1 MLAKSKPP
9 VKPPVSPATSPKA
22 PSPAKQP
29 VPAKKE
35 PTKSAED
42 RESFLSFM
50 KKKQE
55 DRRFIK
61 SLEVGFTFILISL
74 LSIFAIRPAIIT
86 ITNLTGE
93 IKAKKLLNQKLDS
106 KLRKIIEAQNNFA
119 QIQDYYEIIEKTFPS
134 SPQYSHAT
142 NQIQSASQVS
152 NLSLD
157 KITFNF
163 PKEDTKQNTPTTDIQ
178 QYSINS
184 SIQTDFYP
192 AVDFLNKIT
201 QNRRLIDITSVSMN
215 IAKRRSSS
223 SEKETP
229 SQINFNFNTN
239 VYYWKK

>member
-1 MLAKSKPP
+1 
-9 VKPPVSPATSPKA
+9 
-22 PSPAKQP
+22 
-29 VPAKKE
+29 
-35 PTKSAED
+35 
-42 RESFLSFM
+42 
-50 KKKQE
+50 
-55 DRRFIK
+55 
-61 SLEVGFTFILISL
+61 LISL
-74 LSIFAIRPAIIT
+74 LSIFAIRPAVIT
-86 ITNLTGE
+86 IFNLTGE
-93 IKAKKLLNQKLDS
+93 IQSKKLLNKKLDS
-106 KLRKIIEAQNNFA
+106 KLRQIIEAQNNFA
-119 QIQDYYEIIEKTFPS
+119 QIQDYYGIIEKTFPS

-142 NQIQSASQVS
+142 DQIQSASQVS

-163 PKEDTKQNTPTTDIQ
+163 PKEDPKQKTLTTDIQ

-184 SIQTDFYP
+184 SVQTDFYP

-223 SEKETP
+223 SQEDIS